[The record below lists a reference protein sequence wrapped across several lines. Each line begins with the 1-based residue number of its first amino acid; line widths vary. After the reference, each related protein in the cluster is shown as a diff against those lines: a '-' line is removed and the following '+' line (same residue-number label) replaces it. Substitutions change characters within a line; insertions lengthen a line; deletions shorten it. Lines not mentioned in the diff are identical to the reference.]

1 MNTAVIYAR
10 VSSREQERE
19 GYSIP
24 AQLKLLHEYA
34 RKYGLTVV
42 REFIDIES
50 AKNPGRREFG
60 NMLIF
65 LETDEHC
72 RIILVEKTD
81 RLYRNRTDAL
91 RVEQLEQERD
101 VQIHLVKESTIIC
114 KDSRSQVR
122 FTHDV
127 HVAVAKFYSENL
139 REEVKKG
146 MREKAEQG
154 FYPAHAPFGYRNN
167 PTTRAIDIDPV
178 KAPVVKRIFELYAS
192 GRHTLLSLRKAVR
205 SETGI
210 GINRSYFEKMLKNR
224 FYIGFFRW
232 QGVEYKGHHD
242 RLIDFS
248 LFQRVQDVFSGRN
261 KGKRREHDFAFAGL
275 LSCAHDGCTITSEL
289 HKGKYVYYRCSY
301 GRGKCD
307 LPYMPEPVLSE
318 KLGTILKDI
327 YVPDHVVR
335 AVVDCMSGDQGR
347 AEAQREAQV
356 SSARQ
361 RLAALR
367 TRMDQAYEDKLDGK
381 LDEQMW
387 TRKMKDWRQQEVE
400 LEATLCRLETG
411 AGPQNVIT
419 AQRILELANRAYS
432 LYLTRNHAERGQ
444 LLKSVLLNCATDGV
458 NLTPTYRKPFDL
470 IFQRAKS
477 EEWSGREDLN
487 LRPPGPEPGALPGC
501 ATPRH

>member
-34 RKYGLTVV
+34 RQRGLKVV
-42 REFIDIES
+42 REFVDVES

-60 NMLIF
+60 NMLRF
-65 LETDEHC
+65 LETDEQC
-72 RIILVEKTD
+72 RVVVVEKTD

-91 RVEQLEQERD
+91 RVEQLEQERNIE
-101 VQIHLVKESTIIC
+101 VHLVKESTVIG

-154 FYPAHAPFGYRNN
+154 IYPGHAPFGYRNDRL
-167 PTTRAIDIDPV
+167 TRSIDVDPE
-178 KAPVVKRIFELYAS
+178 KAPAVKRIFELYAS
-192 GRHTLLSLRKAVR
+192 GTHSLTSLRKAVR
-205 SETGI
+205 SETGFLVP
-210 GINRSYFEKMLKNR
+210 RSYLEKILKNR
-224 FYIGFFRW
+224 FYLGFFCW
-232 QGVEYKGHHD
+232 QGVEYKGVHQP
-242 RLIDFS
+242 IINVA
-248 LFQRVQDVFSGRN
+248 LFQRVQDVFRGRN
-261 KGKRREHDFAFAGL
+261 KGKRRKHDFAFAGL
-275 LSCAHDGCTITSEL
+275 LSCAHDGCTITTEL
-289 HKGKYVYYRCSY
+289 HKGKYIYYRCSY
-301 GRGKCD
+301 GRGRCD
-307 LPYMPEPVLSE
+307 LPYIAESRLSDQ
-318 KLGTILKDI
+318 LGSILKNI
-327 YVPDHVVR
+327 YVPEHVVTQI
-335 AVVDCMSGDQGR
+335 VESMSGDQAR
-347 AEAQREAQV
+347 AREQRAAQTTIAQ
-356 SSARQ
+356 Q
-361 RLAALR
+361 RLSALR

-387 TRKMKDWRQQEVE
+387 TRKMRDWREQEIE
-400 LEATLCRLETG
+400 LEAALHRLEAPIT
-411 AGPQNVIT
+411 AENVLT
-419 AQRILELANRAYS
+419 AQRTLELANRAYF

-444 LLKSVLLNCATDGV
+444 LLKSVLLNCSTDGV

-470 IFQRAKS
+470 IFERAKN

-487 LRPPGPEPGALPGC
+487 LRPPGPEPGALPG
-501 ATPRH
+501 

>member
-34 RKYGLTVV
+34 RQRGLKVV
-42 REFIDIES
+42 WEFVDVES

-60 NMLIF
+60 NMLRF
-65 LETDEHC
+65 LETDEQC
-72 RIILVEKTD
+72 RMVLVEKTD

-101 VQIHLVKESTIIC
+101 IEVHLVKENTVIG

-154 FYPAHAPFGYRNN
+154 IYPGHAPFGYRNDCL
-167 PTTRAIDIDPV
+167 TRSIRVDPQ
-178 KAPVVKRIFELYAS
+178 KAPAVKRIFELYAS
-192 GRHTLLSLRKAVR
+192 GTHSLTSLRKAVR
-205 SETGI
+205 SETGFL
-210 GINRSYFEKMLKNR
+210 INRSYLETILKNR
-224 FYIGFFRW
+224 FYLGFFCW
-232 QGVEYKGHHD
+232 QGVEYKGIHQPI
-242 RLIDFS
+242 IDAA
-248 LFQRVQDVFSGRN
+248 LFQRVQNVFTSRN
-261 KGKRREHDFAFAGL
+261 KGKRSKHDFAFAGL
-275 LSCAHDGCTITSEL
+275 LSCAHDGCTITTEL
-289 HKGKYVYYRCSY
+289 HKGKYIYYRCSY
-301 GRGKCD
+301 GRGRCD
-307 LPYMPEPVLSE
+307 LPYMPESRLSDQ
-318 KLGTILKDI
+318 LGSILKNI
-327 YVPDHVVR
+327 YVPEKVVS
-335 AVVDCMSGDQGR
+335 AIVQSMSGDQAR
-347 AEAQREAQV
+347 AREQRAAQITSAQ
-356 SSARQ
+356 Q
-361 RLAALR
+361 RLALLR

-387 TRKMKDWRQQEVE
+387 TRKICDWREQEIE
-400 LEATLCRLETG
+400 LEATLHRLETPIT
-411 AGPQNVIT
+411 AENVLT
-419 AQRILELANRAYS
+419 AQRTLELANRAYS
-432 LYLTRNHAERGQ
+432 LYFTRDHAERGQ

-470 IFQRAKS
+470 IFERAKN

-487 LRPPGPEPGALPGC
+487 LRPPGPEPGALPG
-501 ATPRH
+501 